1 MSRAAPVVAS
11 SDSQRRD
18 QTLNILS
25 FVCLFV
31 AILIWVVPF
40 AWAIDTAFKPESQTT
55 TVPVSWLPTHWTW
68 DAFTSVLRA
77 GSLPRWFFNSLLTSV
92 TITVVTVLFSS
103 MAAFSISRVPFRGR
117 NLVFWLIIAGIMVP
131 TEALIVPLF
140 MEINSFHMINTYW
153 AIILPQ
159 LASPIAVFIFK
170 QFFDGVPHELEE
182 AAVLDGASRFRIYW
196 QIWLPLSR
204 PAIAAVTIFTFISSW
219 NNFLWPLI
227 AVTGTDMMTI
237 PVGVA
242 TVQSA
247 YGVHYA
253 QIMATSVLAA
263 LPLILLF
270 VFFQRQIVQ
279 GIASTGIKG

>member
-1 MSRAAPVVAS
+1 MSGASPVVAS
-11 SDSQRRD
+11 SDPQRRD
-18 QTLNILS
+18 QALNILS

-40 AWAIDTAFKPESQTT
+40 AWAIDTAFKPESETT

-68 DAFTSVLRA
+68 DAFTSVLSA

-92 TITVVTVLFSS
+92 VITVVTVLFSS

-117 NLVFWLIIAGIMVP
+117 TLVFWLIMAGIMVP

-140 MEINSFHMINTYW
+140 LEINSFHMINTYW

-196 QIWLPLSR
+196 QIWMPLSR

-227 AVTGTDMMTI
+227 AITGTDMMTI

>member
-1 MSRAAPVVAS
+1 MAVPAQANAPL
-11 SDSQRRD
+11 DGQRRA
-18 QTLNILS
+18 QLLNALS
-25 FVCLFV
+25 FVSLF
-31 AILIWVVPF
+31 AALLIWAVPF
-40 AWAIDTAFKPESQTT
+40 AWAVDTAFKPENDTT
-55 TVPVSWLPTHWTW
+55 TIPVSWAPSHWTL
-68 DAFTSVLRA
+68 DAFSSVLSA

-92 TITVVTVLFSS
+92 VITVVTVLISS
-103 MAAFSISRVPFRGR
+103 MAAFSISRIRFRGR
-117 NLVFWLIIAGIMVP
+117 TMVFWLILAGIMVP
-131 TEALIVPLF
+131 AEALIVPLF

-170 QFFDGVPHELEE
+170 QFFDGVPQEFEE
-182 AAVLDGASRFRIYW
+182 AAVLDGASRFRVYW
-196 QIWLPLSR
+196 QIWMPLSR
-204 PAIAAVTIFTFISSW
+204 PAIAAVAIFTFISSW

-227 AVTGTDMMTI
+227 AITGTDMMTI
-237 PVGVA
+237 PIGLA

-279 GIASTGIKG
+279 GVASTGVKG

>member
-1 MSRAAPVVAS
+1 MSGAAPVIAS
-11 SDSQRRD
+11 SDPQRRD

-40 AWAIDTAFKPESQTT
+40 AWAIDTAFKPESETT

-68 DAFTSVLRA
+68 DAFTSVLSA

-117 NLVFWLIIAGIMVP
+117 NLVFWIIMAGIMVP

-140 MEINSFHMINTYW
+140 LEINSFHMINTYW

-196 QIWLPLSR
+196 QIWMPLSR

-227 AVTGTDMMTI
+227 AITGTDMMTI

>member
-1 MSRAAPVVAS
+1 
-11 SDSQRRD
+11 
-18 QTLNILS
+18 
-25 FVCLFV
+25 
-31 AILIWVVPF
+31 
-40 AWAIDTAFKPESQTT
+40 
-55 TVPVSWLPTHWTW
+55 
-68 DAFTSVLRA
+68 
-77 GSLPRWFFNSLLTSV
+77 V

-103 MAAFSISRVPFRGR
+103 MAAFSISRIRFRGR
-117 NLVFWLIIAGIMVP
+117 TLVFWLILAGIMVP

-140 MEINSFHMINTYW
+140 MEVNSFHLINTYW

-159 LASPIAVFIFK
+159 LASPIGVFIFK
-170 QFFDGVPHELEE
+170 QFFDGVPQEFEE
-182 AAVLDGASRFRIYW
+182 AAFLDGASRFRIYW
-196 QIWLPLSR
+196 QIWMPLSR
-204 PAIAAVTIFTFISSW
+204 PAIAAVAIFTFISSW

-227 AVTGTDMMTI
+227 AITGTDMMTI
-237 PVGVA
+237 PIGLA

-279 GIASTGIKG
+279 GVASTGIKG

>member
-1 MSRAAPVVAS
+1 MSGAAPVIAS
-11 SDSQRRD
+11 SDPQRRD

-40 AWAIDTAFKPESQTT
+40 AWAIDTAFKPESETT

-68 DAFTSVLRA
+68 DAFTSVLSA

-117 NLVFWLIIAGIMVP
+117 NLVFWLIMAGIMVP

-140 MEINSFHMINTYW
+140 LEINSFHMINTYW

-196 QIWLPLSR
+196 QIWMPLSR

-227 AVTGTDMMTI
+227 AITGTDMMTI

>member
-1 MSRAAPVVAS
+1 MSGAARVVAS
-11 SDSQRRD
+11 SDPQRRD
-18 QTLNILS
+18 QALNILS

-40 AWAIDTAFKPESQTT
+40 AWAIDTAFKPESETT

-68 DAFTSVLRA
+68 DAFASVLSA

-92 TITVVTVLFSS
+92 VITVVTVLFSS

-117 NLVFWLIIAGIMVP
+117 NLVFWLIMAGIMVP

-140 MEINSFHMINTYW
+140 LEINSFHMINTYW

-196 QIWLPLSR
+196 QIWMPLSR

-227 AVTGTDMMTI
+227 AITGTDMMTI

>member
-1 MSRAAPVVAS
+1 MSGAAPVIAS
-11 SDSQRRD
+11 SDPQRRD

-40 AWAIDTAFKPESQTT
+40 AWAIDTAFKPESETT

-68 DAFTSVLRA
+68 DAFTSVLSA

-117 NLVFWLIIAGIMVP
+117 NLVFWLIMAGIMVP

-196 QIWLPLSR
+196 QIWMPLSR

-227 AVTGTDMMTI
+227 AITGTDMMTI

>member
-1 MSRAAPVVAS
+1 MSGAARVVAS
-11 SDSQRRD
+11 SDPQRRD
-18 QTLNILS
+18 QALNILS

-40 AWAIDTAFKPESQTT
+40 AWAIDTAFKPESETT

-68 DAFTSVLRA
+68 DAFTSVLSA

-92 TITVVTVLFSS
+92 VITVVTVLFSS

-117 NLVFWLIIAGIMVP
+117 NLVFWLIMAGIMVP

-196 QIWLPLSR
+196 QIWMPLSR

-227 AVTGTDMMTI
+227 AITGTDMMTI

>member
-11 SDSQRRD
+11 SDPQRRD

-196 QIWLPLSR
+196 QIWMPLSR

>member
-1 MSRAAPVVAS
+1 MSRAAPAIAS
-11 SDSQRRD
+11 SDPQRRD

-68 DAFTSVLRA
+68 DAFTSVLSA

-117 NLVFWLIIAGIMVP
+117 NLVFWLIMAGIMVP

-196 QIWLPLSR
+196 QIWMPLSR

-227 AVTGTDMMTI
+227 AITGTDMMTI

>member
-11 SDSQRRD
+11 SDPQRRD

-170 QFFDGVPHELEE
+170 QFFDGVPHELQE

-196 QIWLPLSR
+196 QIWMPLSR